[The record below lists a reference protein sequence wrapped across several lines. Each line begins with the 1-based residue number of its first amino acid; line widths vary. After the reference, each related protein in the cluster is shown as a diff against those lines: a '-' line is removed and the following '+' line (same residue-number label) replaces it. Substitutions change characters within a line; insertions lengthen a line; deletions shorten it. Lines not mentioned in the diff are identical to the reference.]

1 MPMYFFLT
9 HLSLVDL
16 CYTSTAAP
24 QMLTNLVSQK
34 KTISFAGCF
43 AQLFFHSTSPHWVL
57 HADSNGLWPLCGHI
71 QPSALQCEDAQ
82 VHLHKLDSSRPSW
95 LFVWTFV
102 DQMSSTISTLLTH
115 HSLSLLGLKLM
126 SKSFIC
132 SYQQASTSATAHH
145 HPVSYAFILA
155 VILRIKS
162 AEGRH
167 KAFSTCGSHVTIVT
181 LYYGAIFCT
190 YLRSPTDKNAEGSK
204 IIAVFYTL
212 VRPVLNPLIDS
223 LWNNNVKQALKRI
236 PKKYGHSDSNTSN
249 FQ

>member
-1 MPMYFFLT
+1 MYFFLT

-43 AQLFFHSTSPHWVL
+43 AQLFFHSTFPHWVL

-71 QPSALQCEDAQ
+71 QPSALQCEDVQ

-132 SYQQASTSATAHH
+132 SYQQASTSATASSPSCVLCFHSCC
-145 HPVSYAFILA
+145 HPQDQISRRKAQGILHLWFPRDDCNP
-155 VILRIKS
+155 ILW
-162 AEGRH
+162 GNLLH
-167 KAFSTCGSHVTIVT
+167 
-181 LYYGAIFCT
+181 IF
-190 YLRSPTDKNAEGSK
+190 K
-204 IIAVFYTL
+204 ITN
-212 VRPVLNPLIDS
+212 R
-223 LWNNNVKQALKRI
+223 
-236 PKKYGHSDSNTSN
+236 
-249 FQ
+249 